1 MSCFP
6 GTWSVA
12 SVASVGPG
20 TASSLRSV
28 ASSSGSGK
36 RPFWMH
42 QAVEYLL
49 GGILVAQG
57 LQSPDPLV
65 PTLAGVL
72 VLANACTVRD
82 GALSAFRLL
91 SRATHRILDVIVI
104 AAVLVLAV
112 QPWLTVDSGARIVMV
127 GIAAVMAFVW
137 WQSSFAEKAKR
148 EAMIAEG
155 GRSTD
160 IGRRAGRL
168 VGDGINAA
176 RRFERRKKT

>member
-1 MSCFP
+1 MFFRTHGPAVP
-6 GTWSVA
+6 GQA
-12 SVASVGPG
+12 RHGAAG
-20 TASSLRSV
+20 SLRAV

-42 QAVEYLL
+42 QVVEYLL
-49 GGILVAQG
+49 GGVLVAQG

-65 PTLAGVL
+65 PTVAGVL

-82 GALSAFRLL
+82 GALSAFRVL

-112 QPWLTVDSGARIVMV
+112 QPWLAVDSGARIVMV

-148 EAMIAEG
+148 ETLVAEG

-176 RRFERRKKT
+176 RRYERRKKT